1 MEKKAVVGFI
11 SLGCSKNLCDTEIML
26 RHLMDAGYEITPEE
40 TEADVVIINTCAF
53 IESAKKESIDNII
66 DIGWLK
72 KHHTL
77 KGIVVTGCL
86 AERYQRQ
93 ILDELPEVDALVGVG
108 SIHRIV
114 EAVESVLENAPKENA
129 RHPQKKSRSP
139 KGSKANKFCAFD
151 DKEASVIGGERVIT
165 TGDHMA
171 YLKIA
176 EGCSNRC
183 TYCAI
188 PQIRGK
194 MRSRTMRDIIEE
206 ATSLSAMGIKE
217 LNLIAQDTSAYGIDL
232 YGKYEL
238 PELIRGIC
246 DATDIPWIR
255 LLYCYPDKITDELIE
270 EIRSNPR
277 VVKYIDIPIQ
287 HISDRMLKAMNR
299 HGDSAMIREKIAK
312 LRTIDGMVLRSTAIV
327 GFPGETE
334 EDFRELCEFIKEAKF
349 ERFGAFTYSR
359 EEDTPAY
366 DFEDQID
373 EQEKQNR
380 CDILMQTQLSV
391 SEAYNETRVGQVI
404 DVMCEGFDPVAES
417 HYGRSYAE
425 AADIDGKIWFSTG
438 RKELRVAEGEIIKVK
453 ITEAM
458 DYDLV
463 GDAMIEVK
471 EAKSGNL
478 NISIC
483 QRIP

>member
-1 MEKKAVVGFI
+1 MAKKTTVGFI
-11 SLGCSKNLCDTEIML
+11 SLGCSKNLCDTEVML
-26 RHLMDAGYEITPEE
+26 HHLMDAGYEITPEE

-53 IESAKKESIDNII
+53 IESAKRESIDNII

-72 KHHTL
+72 KHRTL
-77 KGIVVTGCL
+77 KGIIVTGCM
-86 AERYQRQ
+86 AERYRDQ
-93 ILDELPEVDALVGVG
+93 ILKELPEVDALLGVG
-108 SIHRIV
+108 SIHKIT
-114 EAVESVLENAPKENA
+114 EAVQSVLANAG
-129 RHPQKKSRSP
+129 KK
-139 KGSKANKFCAFD
+139 GKAKKRYTSFE
-151 DKEASVIGGERVIT
+151 DKETSVISGERVIT

-188 PQIRGK
+188 PLIRGR
-194 MRSRTMRDIIEE
+194 MRSRTMKDIIEE
-206 ATSLSAMGIKE
+206 ATSLDAMGIKE

-246 DATDIPWIR
+246 DATNIPWIR
-255 LLYCYPDKITDELIE
+255 LLYCYPDKITDELVE
-270 EIRSNPR
+270 EIKNNPR

-287 HISDRMLKAMNR
+287 HISDNMLTAMNR
-299 HGDSAMIREKIAK
+299 HGDSKMIRENIAK
-312 LRTIDGMVLRSTAIV
+312 LRTIPGIVLRSTAIV

-334 EDFRELCEFIKEAKF
+334 EDFNELCQFVKETKF

-366 DFEDQID
+366 DFDNQID
-373 EQEKQNR
+373 EQVKQDR
-380 CDILMQTQLSV
+380 FDILMQTQLSV
-391 SEAYNETRVGQVI
+391 SEAYNQTRVGKTI
-404 DVMCEGFDPVAES
+404 RVMCEGFDPVAES

-425 AADIDGKIWFSTG
+425 AADVDGKIWFSVNHPN
-438 RKELRVAEGEIIKVK
+438 LRIAEGEIIDVK

-463 GDAMIEVK
+463 G
-471 EAKSGNL
+471 EALL
-478 NISIC
+478 NFQI
-483 QRIP
+483 